1 MFVFQ
6 PSKVKVAMLKFPSFF
21 KHYHHF
27 LEIVD
32 SYLTPDQCFAVSQPL
47 FWAII
52 SVAARHHEPNA
63 TLFGALKDGLL
74 NLLWSTIS
82 VLPHSHYT
90 IQAIL
95 IIAMWPFPTNS
106 MSRDNS
112 FLLVSIAKS
121 ASMQLGL
128 HRPDIIQEFLRV
140 RTRLD
145 KSEFQDAV
153 KVWAGCFIA
162 SQWYV

>member
-1 MFVFQ
+1 
-6 PSKVKVAMLKFPSFF
+6 MLKHLSFF

-27 LEIVD
+27 LEIID
-32 SYLTPDQCFAVSQPL
+32 SSLTPDHCFAASPPL

-52 SVAARHHEPNA
+52 SVAARHYEHNVM
-63 TLFGALKDGLL
+63 LFRSLKDSFL

-145 KSEFQDAV
+145 QSEFQDAV

-162 SQWYV
+162 SQWYVSESIGLAAQFD